1 MNWNV
6 NYVTLICQLLGLGAL
21 AAAFVGWIYMRVLM
35 IAKMK
40 DLVDKPG
47 LRKVHQAPVPVLG
60 GLAVYFGLLA
70 GVLVGS
76 TFLPKVHTLLP
87 IMIATSMMLYVG
99 TIDDILGLKPVTR
112 MILEGL
118 AILGV
123 IYSSGLCA
131 DSFHG
136 LWGIY
141 AFSWWLAVP
150 LTVVAGV
157 GIINA
162 FNMVDGVNG
171 LSSGLCFTCSI
182 FFGVFFAKSG
192 DGANAVLAFCFAGS
206 LIPFIAHNVF
216 GKKSKMFIGDGGTM
230 MMGMLVTWFVIRVMN
245 SEGGIA
251 ISKMSRNEM
260 NVIAMLLAIVGVPV
274 FDTLRVMTMR
284 ICKGTSPFKADKTHL
299 HHAFLSIGVS
309 HSITALTEIAI
320 DFILIGV
327 WYLAYKLDCTMEWQM
342 YLTVLAAVLLVMG
355 PYFFIHYHQERN
367 TPLLEKMQ
375 LAARKTHLGHTTWWL
390 GFQKWLDKGAY
401 EKPTMVEK
409 GKFKKGNE
417 HT

>member
-1 MNWNV
+1 MNENIE
-6 NYVTLICQLLGLGAL
+6 YSTLICQLLGLGVL
-21 AAAFVGWIYMRVLM
+21 AAALVGRIYMRVLM

-40 DLVDKPG
+40 DLVDKPDA
-47 LRKVHQAPVPVLG
+47 RKVHQAPVPALG
-60 GLAVYFGLLA
+60 GLAVFFGLLV

-76 TFLPKVHTLLP
+76 MFLPKVHTMLP

-112 MILEGL
+112 MVLEGL

-136 LWGIY
+136 LWGIRE
-141 AFSWWLAVP
+141 FSWWLAVP

-182 FFGVFFAKSG
+182 FFGVFFAKSY
-192 DGANAVLAFCFAGS
+192 DSANAVLAFCFAGS

-216 GKKSKMFIGDGGTM
+216 GQKSRMFIGDGGTM
-230 MMGMLVTWFVIRVMN
+230 MMGMLVTWFVICVMN

-251 ISKMSRNEM
+251 ITKMDNSEM
-260 NVIAMLLAIVGVPV
+260 NVIAMLLSIVSVPI

-299 HHAFLSIGVS
+299 HHAFLSVGVS
-309 HSITALTEIAI
+309 HSITSLTEIGI
-320 DFILIGV
+320 DFVVVGV
-327 WYLAYKLDCTMEWQM
+327 WYLTYKLGCTMEWQM
-342 YLTVLAAVLLVMG
+342 YLTVLAAVLLVTG
-355 PYFFIHYHQERN
+355 PYFFINYHQEHK
-367 TPLLEKMQ
+367 TQLLEKMQ
-375 LAARKTHLGHTTWWL
+375 EGAKKTHFGHTTWWL

-409 GKFKKGNE
+409 GKFKKENE